1 MKLKN
6 REILFPSSGPG
17 EIVWANSFYTR
28 ATGPAKMLVWRT
40 QTRSDITDVMKR
52 SFSDDN
58 GRSWSSPET
67 VPLIV
72 RTPAGVFERFTSLG
86 FVDPSVDRLVT
97 MINECRLPDG
107 KQPEDAR
114 QIQTRT
120 YLAYQVS
127 ADSGRTCAAD
137 EQVIQTGP
145 YSPEHPMAG
154 IWRDKNGVTLAN
166 MPIRTS
172 GGQILV
178 GVQFVPVD
186 SEGRPYNPT
195 GAYSFEYT
203 AVLIGTWTAS
213 DRLRWDMSEPITI
226 DPALSTRGLCEP
238 DLTELPDGRILMIL
252 RGSNDVSPK
261 LPGYKWFTV
270 SKDGGHTW
278 QPVEPWTYADGTRFF
293 SPSSCCLFLRHSNG
307 RLYWF
312 GNITAKNP
320 CGNHPRYPL
329 VVGQVDPESGLLIRD
344 TVTTLLDRSETE
356 HPLIQMS
363 NFWVY
368 EDRQTAEIIMHISP
382 IAPQGPNDTAWTG
395 DALMYRFEP

>member
-1 MKLKN
+1 LNLKS

-17 EIVWANSFYTR
+17 IIVWANSFYTR
-28 ATGPAKMLVWRT
+28 ATGPAKMLQWRT
-40 QTRSDITDVMKR
+40 QTRSDITDGMKR

-58 GRSWSSPET
+58 GCTWSSPET

-97 MINECRLPDG
+97 MINETFLPGG

-114 QIQTRT
+114 DMQNYM

-127 ADSGRTCAAD
+127 ADGGKTCIVD

-154 IWRDKNGVTLAN
+154 IWRYKNGIALAN

-172 GGQILV
+172 RGQILV
-178 GVQFVPVD
+178 GTNFVPLD
-186 SEGRPYNPT
+186 SEGKPYNPA
-195 GAYSFEYT
+195 GAFSFEYT
-203 AVLIGTWTAS
+203 AVLIGTWTAP
-213 DRLRWDMSEPITI
+213 DRLRWDLSEPITI
-226 DPALSTRGLCEP
+226 DPALSTRGLSEP
-238 DLTELPDGRILMIL
+238 DLTELPDGRILMVL
-252 RGSNDVSPK
+252 RGSNEGD
-261 LPGYKWFTV
+261 LPGYKWFTI
-270 SKDGGHTW
+270 SEDGGYTW
-278 QPVEPWTYADGTRFF
+278 RPVEPWTYTDGTRFF
-293 SPSSCCLFLRHSNG
+293 SPSSSCLYLWHSNG

-320 CGNHPRYPL
+320 CGNHPRHPL

-344 TVTTLLDRSETE
+344 TVTTLLDRKETD
-356 HPLIQMS
+356 HPLIQLS

-368 EDRQTAEIIMHISP
+368 EDRQTKEIIMHISP